1 MYSIG
6 KKLAVVIAVFA
17 LLGAPFGAVCLW
29 LYMLL
34 SEALVGWHAFLSAL
48 EGASLLPIMALFSY
62 VVGFI
67 PAVFAGCIFSMWYV
81 WQADLPP
88 RWQMMVAGLV
98 SGAGVFLV
106 LLLYVHSAQASHLS
120 ELKGLMPFFVIGPG
134 AGVLCALVVW
144 LFQSEV

>member
-81 WQADLPP
+81 WQADL
-88 RWQMMVAGLV
+88 
-98 SGAGVFLV
+98 
-106 LLLYVHSAQASHLS
+106 S